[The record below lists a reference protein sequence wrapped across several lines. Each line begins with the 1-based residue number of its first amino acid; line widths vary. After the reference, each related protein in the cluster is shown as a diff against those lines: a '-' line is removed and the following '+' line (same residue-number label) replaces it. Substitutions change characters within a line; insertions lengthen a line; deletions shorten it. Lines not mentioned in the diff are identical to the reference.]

1 MSLACLQ
8 ASDTIQSIID
18 LIDQTKTTDIVLD
31 ALLTA
36 LGIGLSL
43 IPDADPAVEAA
54 LGLSAEFINELTK
67 AISAVPVIAQQIW
80 PVGTANSQTIQID
93 ALVNQ
98 LDGVNGICNSLHGNY
113 YNTLRAIQGNGQNDT
128 STFMAFASG
137 GTFSLPLWNAPA
149 VIALNPQDQSLLLQG
164 FTTFL
169 TSEALAQNGWKALIL
184 PGVDPAGIQA
194 GTAPCPKWAGSAC
207 AKSKNFQCD
216 GYDRF
221 GQCENNLWWYGNT
234 TGSAYTILHDGKFDK
249 KDALGILSMVFA
261 DGWSTGSLLFENAA
275 IWWDDFSNMR

>member
-18 LIDQTKTTDIVLD
+18 LIDQTETTNVALN

-43 IPDADPAVEAA
+43 IPDADPAVEAT
-54 LGLSAEFINELTK
+54 LGLSTEFINGLTK
-67 AISAVPVIAQQIW
+67 AISAVPVVAQQIW
-80 PVGTANSQTIQID
+80 PVGTANSQTIRID
-93 ALVNQ
+93 ELVNQ

-113 YNTLRAIQGNGQNDT
+113 YNTLRAVQGDGQNDT

-137 GTFSLPLWNAPA
+137 GAFSMPLWNAPA
-149 VIALNPQDQSLLLQG
+149 VVTLNAQDQSLLLQG

-194 GTAPCPKWAGSAC
+194 GTAPCPQWAGSAC

-216 GYDRF
+216 GYDSF
-221 GQCENNLWWYGNT
+221 GQCENNLWWYGKITN
-234 TGSAYTILHDGKFDK
+234 SAYTILHDGKFDK
-249 KDALGILSMVFA
+249 RDALGILSTVFA

-275 IWWDDFSNMR
+275 IW